1 MEKQMIR
8 KSLSVFIE
16 DNHDTLEL
24 LSEMECASFN
34 ETSQTYYDKYLD
46 SIQDIEND

>member
-1 MEKQMIR
+1 MIA

-16 DNHDTLEL
+16 DNHDTLAL
-24 LSEMECASFN
+24 LSECESTSFN
-34 ETSQTYYDKYLD
+34 ETSQTYYDRYLD